1 MTSSSA
7 LGATAVVGASYA
19 AIAYLFHVHAPQAYM
34 DEIFHVPQTQQYC
47 QGHWD
52 TWDPKITTFPGLYVA
67 GVAFANVVHVLQ
79 TFSVSVRIAYC
90 STTVLRVVNLLFGIG
105 NVYLIVLLRQMKEY
119 TAHERTHATAHGLMI
134 ALFPINVFFSF
145 LYYTDV
151 AGLFFVLLMYLLS
164 RVSQRQRLRA
174 GSCTTTY
181 LASVL
186 CGYLAVAMRQT
197 NVLWVLFVLGTA
209 IVQDIETT
217 HETHLYDDGAGATSS
232 CSLGIVLLKFLT
244 FLLKD
249 SVVLVKRYW
258 PTISILAAFGA
269 FLAVN
274 GAITVGD
281 TANHVAGLHVA
292 QLLYFMTLATM
303 GFGLVCP
310 SIQRVAA
317 VRLETFF
324 RDVAHVLTS
333 SLGSCLTSIAVV
345 VALVLAIDRFS
356 LTHPFLLADNRHYTF
371 YIWQRFYLKH
381 ALAKFVPLPVYMYAA
396 WFLWKEL
403 RKATTLLWL
412 VVFGLATALAL
423 VPSPLVE
430 PRYFLVPF
438 TLLHLHSPKQ
448 PLLPVLLTSAVFLA
462 INAATIYVFLF
473 RPFTWVD
480 GSVARFMW

>member
-47 QGHWD
+47 MGHWD

-67 GVAFANVVHVLQ
+67 GVAFSNAVHFVQ

-90 STTVLRVVNLLFGIG
+90 STTVLRCLNLLFAIG

-119 TAHERTHATAHGLMI
+119 TAHERSHAIAHGLMI
-134 ALFPINVFFSF
+134 AFFPINVFFSF

-164 RVSQRQRLRA
+164 RVSQRQRLRS

-186 CGYLAVAMRQT
+186 CGYLAVAVRQT
-197 NVLWVLFVLGTA
+197 NILWVLFILGTA

-217 HETHLYDDGAGATSS
+217 HETHLYACPSGAESS
-232 CSLGIVLLKFLT
+232 SHLGIVLLKFLT

-249 SVVLVKRYW
+249 SVLLTKRYW
-258 PTISILAAFGA
+258 ATISIVVAFGA

-281 TANHVAGLHVA
+281 TANHVAGLHLA
-292 QLLYFMTLATM
+292 QLLYFMTIATM
-303 GFGLVCP
+303 GFGLVCLFP
-310 SIQRVAA
+310 

-324 RDVAHVLTS
+324 RDVGHALTS
-333 SLGSCLTSIAVV
+333 SVRSFLTSIAVV
-345 VALVLAIDRFS
+345 VALLFAIDRFS

-371 YIWQRFYLKH
+371 YLWQRLYLKH
-381 ALAKFVPLPVYMYAA
+381 ALAKFVPLPLYIYAA

-412 VVFGLATALAL
+412 VVFGVATALAL

-430 PRYFLVPF
+430 PRYFLVPY

-448 PLLPVLLTSAVFLA
+448 PLIPVLLTSAVFLA
-462 INAATIYVFLF
+462 INAVTMYVFIY
-473 RPFTWVD
+473 RPFNWVD
-480 GSVARFMW
+480 GSIARFMW